1 MNKESIAMIRPSLP
15 GPRPVAPG
23 SRPASERGQMLVI
36 FALALVALIGMVGLI
51 IDGGDTFLQRRDQQN
66 VADAAAMAAGYASVN
81 GQDPTAAA
89 QAVATAN
96 GYENGQGGT
105 TVTVTVG
112 SSAIT
117 VDVSRPHQNYFAGAM
132 GFASWGVSTTASVQ
146 AGIPNGAYG
155 AMPIIFNEAA
165 FNEFNQKNVVNFDEP
180 PSGSSDVPQT
190 ETTFNWTV
198 FCTANGNPC
207 NGDSNTV
214 NDIINDRGTTT
225 TIYTDFQI
233 GPLNAGSH
241 TTLFDSLAAMVPGEY
256 PVAIVANNGG
266 IKGWAMFRL
275 TGSVGGS
282 TKQISGTF
290 SGPKNDPPMVIT
302 QGHSQAAGVYGYV
315 VKLTN

>member
-1 MNKESIAMIRPSLP
+1 MIRPSLP

-81 GQDPTAAA
+81 GQDVTAAA

-96 GYENGQGGT
+96 GYQNGQGGT

-132 GFASWGVSTTASVQ
+132 GFASWGVSTTASVE
-146 AGIPNGAYG
+146 AGIPNGAIG
-155 AMPIIFNEAA
+155 VMPIIFNEKA
-165 FNEFNQKNVVNFDEP
+165 FEVAGNRSAETPATFSLP
-180 PSGSSDVPQT
+180 PLGNNDSPKGSTDFS
-190 ETTFNWTV
+190 WTI

-207 NGDSNTV
+207 NGNANGVSAYISNNGTSTV
-214 NDIINDRGTTT
+214 IDTGTA
-225 TIYTDFQI
+225 I
-233 GPLNAGSH
+233 GPLNNGDM
-241 TTLFDSLAAMVPGEY
+241 TTLFDGLASHVGKTF
-256 PVAIVANNGG
+256 PVAIVLDDSSVV
-266 IKGWAMFRL
+266 GWAYFTL

-282 TKQISGTF
+282 TKSISGYF
-290 SGPKNDPPMVIT
+290 GDPITGDKMVIK
-302 QGHSQAAGVYGYV
+302 QGVQSPASAYGAYV